1 MTEPSPAPSSPV
13 PVLFLVADTGGGHRA
28 AAQAVAGRLR
38 HAWPGRFEPVLLDP
52 LAGPGSAWL
61 LRRVARLYGPA
72 IRHVPWLWGAA
83 YRVTNSRPAMTMLE
97 RTLLRLAD
105 RPVARAVAA
114 LAPALVV
121 SFHPLVNGA
130 AARAWLA
137 AAAHGGDRSWPG
149 ARRLAARPGRLAG
162 GPARRNRAGRR

>member
-61 LRRVARLYGPA
+61 LRRVGRLYGPA

-121 SFHPLVNGA
+121 SFHPLVTGA
-130 AARAWLA
+130 AARA
-137 AAAHGGDRSWPG
+137 
-149 ARRLAARPGRLAG
+149 ARDARPGPGRL
-162 GPARRNRAGRR
+162 PHV